1 MITVELEIYQRGKKG
16 TEKKL
21 LNLVN
26 AARPSRLFKIPS
38 FLPRFTCTAHNGFGV
53 DMISTFLYP
62 LAPASPALSNMV

>member
-1 MITVELEIYQRGKKG
+1 MITVELESYQRGKKG

-21 LNLVN
+21 LN